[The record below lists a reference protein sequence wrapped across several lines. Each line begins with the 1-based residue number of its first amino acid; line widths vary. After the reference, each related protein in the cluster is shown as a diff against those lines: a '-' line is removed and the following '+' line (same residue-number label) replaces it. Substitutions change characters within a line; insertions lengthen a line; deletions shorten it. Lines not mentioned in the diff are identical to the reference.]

1 MTEKAGLER
10 RAPAGID
17 TTRPTSAGI
26 YNYVIGG
33 EDHFPADREAA
44 EAMLAGN
51 PYTAV
56 GMRATR
62 AFLRRAVRWLADPRH
77 GAVDQ
82 FLDIGSGFPTAGNVH
97 EIAQSVDPDARV
109 VYVDYD
115 PTVVACA
122 RALTAGDDRVRV
134 IEGDLRRV
142 EDILDHPDVRGFLDW
157 RRPVALVLNAVL
169 HFVTDEQDPQR
180 LIATVR
186 DRMAPGS
193 FLALSH
199 GSMDGLDEI
208 LLPDQVRTA
217 EEQYRR
223 SADPLV
229 LRTHDRIQRFF
240 DGFVLVEPGLVHAP
254 RWRPDGTDD
263 DGGLPPEVSGVYGGV
278 ARLPARATGP

>member
-1 MTEKAGLER
+1 MTEKAGTEGWV
-10 RAPAGID
+10 PAGID

-33 EDHFPADREAA
+33 KDHFPADREAA
-44 EAMLAGN
+44 EAMLAGSPN
-51 PYTAV
+51 TAV

-62 AFLRRAVRWLADPRH
+62 AFLRRAVRWLADPDG
-77 GAVDQ
+77 GAIGQ

-97 EIAQSVDPDARV
+97 EIAQSIDPDARV

-122 RALTAGDDRVRV
+122 RALTAGNDRVRV
-134 IEGDLRRV
+134 IGGDLRRV
-142 EDILDHPDVRGFLDW
+142 EDILGHPDVGDFLDW
-157 RRPVALVLNAVL
+157 RRPIALVLNAVL
-169 HFVTDEQDPQR
+169 HFVTDEQNPKR

-199 GSMDGLDEI
+199 GSMDGLDKTLSPEQI
-208 LLPDQVRTA
+208 QTA

-223 SADPLV
+223 AADPLV
-229 LRTHDRIQRFF
+229 LRTHDAIQRFF
-240 DGFVLVEPGLVHAP
+240 DGFTLVEPGLVYVP
-254 RWRPDGTDD
+254 RWRPDGAD
-263 DGGLPPEVSGVYGGV
+263 DGALPPEMSGVYGGV
-278 ARLPARATGP
+278 ARLPV